1 MNTTLAHSVRMDF
14 ITVVL
19 RSVVRV
25 TVLSSFAAKVMTPAV
40 LDALGF
46 MAMTVFMPSATAWAS
61 TAEPSENFTPSFS
74 LSSQVR
80 SSTCT
85 RSSAR
90 WETRLP
96 FTSCM

>member
-14 ITVVL
+14 ITVVR

-25 TVLSSFAAKVMTPAV
+25 TVLLSFAAKVITPAV
-40 LDALGF
+40 AEALGF
-46 MAMTVFMPSATAWAS
+46 WAMTAFMPSATAWAS
-61 TAEPSENFTPSFS
+61 TSVPSENFTPSFRV
-74 LSSQVR
+74 SSQVR

-90 WETRLP
+90 WETRSP